1 MLRIIITAL
10 LFFSVWPVAA
20 QVLSTAPTN
29 KVALSGE
36 RVRIGFSYS
45 VDPDCSSQ
53 GEIKSRLLEH
63 PKNGVVEML
72 TEKGFPGYAKD
83 HPRYKCNETLSD
95 VLAYY
100 YKSREDFNGKD
111 RFVVEVFYPI
121 GSYRKRLFTID
132 VRSTPVVAND
142 QGGEAKIRSA
152 DGKHYYPRVT
162 INGTPVRLMADTG
175 ATLVALSAEDARKV
189 GIDPQSLQFTGQ
201 AHTANGPRPTA
212 PITLSE
218 ITIEGTVLRN
228 VRASCCVTGVS
239 LLGMS
244 ALERFN
250 FTMNNGLMVLSP
262 KR

>member
-1 MLRIIITAL
+1 MKMLLTGTMLAMMC
-10 LFFSVWPVAA
+10 VAA
-20 QVLSTAPTN
+20 LAEETPPVPASEPVQVWTCAYDLFPTGRIA
-29 KVALSGE
+29 ALNIVPLPRPATKE
-36 RVRIGFSYS
+36 EVRQALGVI
-45 VDPDCSSQ
+45 PCSLH
-53 GEIKSRLLEH
+53 G
-63 PKNGVVEML
+63 
-72 TEKGFPGYAKD
+72 T
-83 HPRYKCNETLSD
+83 T
-95 VLAYY
+95 
-100 YKSREDFNGKD
+100 
-111 RFVVEVFYPI
+111 PI
-121 GSYRKRLFTID
+121 
-132 VRSTPVVAND
+132 VANA
-142 QGGEAKIRSA
+142 QGGEAKIRSE

-201 AHTANGPRPTA
+201 AHTANGPRPAA

-244 ALERFN
+244 ALERFS

-262 KR
+262 KS